1 MKLGESIA
9 RHRARLG
16 WSQNELARRAAVNHP
31 TLHRIESGKSADPA
45 VSTVA
50 RIARTLGVSV
60 EELLGLEFSPIRPAE
75 EEARTRSAVAT
86 RRALEGGA
94 ALTEALAEI
103 RKQLRQMNR
112 RLEALEG
119 RPRKRGAR

>member
-1 MKLGESIA
+1 MKLGEAIA
-9 RHRARLG
+9 RHRERLG

-31 TLHRIESGKSADPA
+31 TLQRIESGKSADPS
-45 VSTVA
+45 VSIVA
-50 RIARTLGVSV
+50 RIAQTLGVSV
-60 EELLGLEFSPIRPAE
+60 EELLGLAYSPIRPVGDGARAE
-75 EEARTRSAVAT
+75 TAA

-119 RPRKRGAR
+119 RPRKRASR

>member
-1 MKLGESIA
+1 MKLGEAIA

-31 TLHRIESGKSADPA
+31 TLQRIEAGKSADPS
-45 VSTVA
+45 VSIVA
-50 RIARTLGVSV
+50 RIAQTLGVSV
-60 EELLGLEFSPIRPAE
+60 EELLGLEFSPILPVRDAARAE
-75 EEARTRSAVAT
+75 AAA

-94 ALTEALAEI
+94 ALTEALADI

-119 RPRKRGAR
+119 RPRKRAAR